1 MQPDSWRI
9 ELDDFTL
16 KPRNRDGI
24 RLSGQITPSRCHK
37 SPKLVHQCSEPR
49 IPINHNLNEFRLRI
63 HDATAR
69 KLRVNRDESGSLV
82 EILRTDWPDI
92 YNSDSR
98 EFAQTYF
105 STTPGGLSR
114 DETEWHVHKHQE
126 DRFVVAA
133 GDILLALWDG
143 RPDSPSTGTLDL
155 LPMGESQPDDA
166 QFSVLIP
173 KQVHHGFMVTSD
185 REAILLNSPTR
196 LYDPNDE
203 GRDPFADVGATFDDH
218 TLFNWEEVRKAL
230 RS

>member
-1 MQPDSWRI
+1 MPRI
-9 ELDDFTL
+9 T
-16 KPRNRDGI
+16 DGI
-24 RLSGQITPSRCHK
+24 RLCGQIALSHRHK

-63 HDATAR
+63 HDAVAR

-82 EILRTDWPDI
+82 EILRTDWADM
-92 YNSDSR
+92 YSSDSR
-98 EFAQTYF
+98 GFAQTYF

-114 DETEWHVHKHQE
+114 DETEWHVHKYQE

-143 RPDSPSTGTLDL
+143 RPDSPSVGTLDL
-155 LPMGESQPDDA
+155 LPMGESQPDDEL
-166 QFSVLIP
+166 FSVLIP
-173 KQVHHGFMVTSD
+173 RQVHHGFMVTSD
-185 REAILLNSPTR
+185 RDAILLNSPTR

-203 GRDPFADVGATFDDH
+203 GRDPFSHVGATFDDR